1 MIVHQK
7 LHALSLDTDENISLQ
22 FTDIFQKELSVLFSD
37 KPPIKDRSGILRDL
51 EELWKLYSNMRYK
64 SYTKDFQR
72 DLGKHDDYSPEKLQ
86 KVMWNIRK

>member
-22 FTDIFQKELSVLFSD
+22 S
-37 KPPIKDRSGILRDL
+37 RDL

-86 KVMWNIRK
+86 KVMWSIRK